1 MDFSESKWIWADG
14 NTVKRDRVIFRRAFT
29 LDKPPKSAILD
40 VCVFD
45 RANIYVNGEPVQAVA
60 ALSI

>member
-1 MDFSESKWIWADG
+1 MDFSESKWIWADD

-29 LDKPPKSAILD
+29 LEKPPKSAILD

-45 RANIYVNGEPVQAVA
+45 RANIFT
-60 ALSI
+60 